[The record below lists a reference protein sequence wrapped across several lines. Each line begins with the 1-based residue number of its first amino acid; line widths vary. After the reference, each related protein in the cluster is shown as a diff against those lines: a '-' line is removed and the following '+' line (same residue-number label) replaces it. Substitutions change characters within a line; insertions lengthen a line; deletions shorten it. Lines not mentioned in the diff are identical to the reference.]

1 MAVKTPMDPAAMKQ
15 PPVSLV
21 IPVRDE
27 ETTLGRLLASIKA
40 QTLPADEVIF
50 VDGGST
56 DKTVELLR
64 KASLG
69 NTAVRVI
76 EAGPASPGKGRN
88 IGISAASNE
97 WVALTDAGIR
107 LDPRWLEELVKV
119 VCGDPDVDV
128 VYGHYEPVVDSFFE
142 RNAALVYVPP
152 AQPRNGGRMRGPFI
166 ASSLL
171 RRSVWQAVGG
181 FPDLRAAED
190 LIFMERVENSA
201 FKIGWAPAACV
212 WWQLR
217 PTLLTTFR
225 RFVLYSRHNVLAGR
239 QRYWHYG
246 VARQYVVALI
256 FVLLALTMG
265 VWPLLLVIPFG
276 LLLRVFRS
284 IWRQRHSLTIGA
296 MLNPLRWAHVLV
308 ITFAIDL
315 ATFIGWIQARR
326 ESAGSVPI
334 NSHAD

>member
-1 MAVKTPMDPAAMKQ
+1 MDLAAKTPPS
-15 PPVSLV
+15 VSLV

-27 ETTLGRLLASIKA
+27 EATLDRLLASIDA
-40 QTLPADEVIF
+40 QTHPADEVVF

-56 DKTVELLR
+56 DNTIALLR
-64 KASLG
+64 KATLTR
-69 NTAVRVI
+69 TAIRVI

-107 LDPRWLEELVKV
+107 LEPRWLEELVKV
-119 VCGDPDVDV
+119 VRQDPDVDM

-152 AQPRNGGRMRGPFI
+152 TQPKNGGMMRGPFI

-190 LIFMERVENSA
+190 LIFMERIERQG
-201 FKIGWAPAACV
+201 FKIGWAPDACV

-217 PTLLTTFR
+217 PTLLTTFQ

-246 VARQYVVALI
+246 IARQYVVALLV
-256 FVLLALTMG
+256 VLLALVTRA
-265 VWPLLLVIPFG
+265 WWLLLAIPIG

-284 IWRQRHSLTIGA
+284 IWRQRELLTIGA
-296 MLNPLRWAHVLV
+296 VLNPFRWAQVLI
-308 ITFAIDL
+308 ITLAIDL
-315 ATFIGWIQARR
+315 ATFVGWIQAKR
-326 ESAGSVPI
+326 ESGGQVPV